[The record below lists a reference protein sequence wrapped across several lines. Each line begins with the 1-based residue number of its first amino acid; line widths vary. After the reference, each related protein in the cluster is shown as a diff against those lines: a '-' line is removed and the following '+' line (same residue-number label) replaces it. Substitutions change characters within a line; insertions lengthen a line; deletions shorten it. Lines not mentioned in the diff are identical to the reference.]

1 MLKFLGEGTYG
12 RVWKVRKEGKDYA
25 LKNFSHRR
33 QHIGVP
39 DVSEMALCMILDH
52 PHIIK
57 YHEIVY
63 HKENDQYALL
73 MELADRDLHSH
84 LLKNPNLERAQLY
97 TYFFQLCTAV
107 KYLHQAGIAHYDIK
121 PNNCLLLDNKI
132 KLCDF
137 GASRPFQL
145 SEHDVRPT
153 LCPPEVYGFIK
164 PSLRKPGSIF
174 DQKTYSAAKV
184 DMWSL
189 GETFFFLLTGRHL
202 FSVYTKETCRL
213 QVTFAK
219 DRRAYFASL
228 GDADSCL
235 NEQEISLL
243 LLLLEPDVQKR
254 PDDVSVIL
262 QHELFSGMN
271 PCVTSLNLPLFTPS
285 REIMHWLEG
294 MNPCVTSL
302 NLPLFTPS
310 REIMH
315 WLEGMELSDLLV
327 RSTVCFF
334 SLCSKEVVEKKRL
347 LVITCL
353 LLCSKIYS
361 FSLTE
366 EELKDISR
374 NICTL
379 REIYDLERSLFLQ
392 FQGRCIFRV
401 AHRTDDTDSQTPLS
415 IDA

>member
-1 MLKFLGEGTYG
+1 MHMLKFLGEGTYG

-39 DVSEMALCMILDH
+39 NVSEMALCMILDH

-213 QVTFAK
+213 QATFAK
-219 DRRAYFASL
+219 DRRAYLASL
-228 GDADSCL
+228 GDTDSDSCL

-271 PCVTSLNLPLFTPS
+271 PC
-285 REIMHWLEG
+285 IA
-294 MNPCVTSL
+294 SL

-327 RSTVCFF
+327 RSIVCLF

-366 EELKDISR
+366 EELEDISR